1 MQLLNKIC
9 PVYCAITLS
18 DTENEQQLGGK
29 VGATC
34 NPVDINENI
43 ILAGNWAACGCK
55 GCCWEMTCLTAVR

>member
-9 PVYCAITLS
+9 LVYCAITLS

-34 NPVDINENI
+34 NPVDTNGNI
-43 ILAGNWAACGCK
+43 ILAGNGAACGSK
-55 GCCWEMTCLTAVR
+55 GYCWEITCLAAVR